1 MFPSWR
7 FLGLQPRLILTLP
20 KVISI
25 SWWSFCRFKPGNCS
39 QVTAIFTAIYASFST
54 ARSTCLPGK
63 ASRTPIFLNPSTNNA
78 KPFMRHKPE
87 KLLLDI
93 TQAAE
98 RIEQLTR
105 DISFHE
111 FQSSEVTQLAV
122 ERLFEMLGEAM
133 NRLAK
138 LDESLAQ
145 RISNYRRIIDFRN
158 LLTHGYDM
166 VDVNIVWDAAVHHLP
181 QLKAEAQV
189 LLNDLKNN

>member
-1 MFPSWR
+1 
-7 FLGLQPRLILTLP
+7 
-20 KVISI
+20 
-25 SWWSFCRFKPGNCS
+25 
-39 QVTAIFTAIYASFST
+39 
-54 ARSTCLPGK
+54 
-63 ASRTPIFLNPSTNNA
+63 
-78 KPFMRHKPE
+78 MRHKPE

-145 RISNYRRIIDFRN
+145 KISNYRRIIDFRN